1 MSGSRW
7 TLLASLLR
15 SVTVAWASKIVKRFT
30 DRIFPPACVWVRC
43 GDECRSASSVFGPA
57 ESSEDLGPHIWRLLF
72 TSSTIEHRAASAQAV
87 VDILQWPEL
96 IPVTDLAS
104 ACQPIEVIVEQGR
117 GAWIMPHF
125 GAFADVVEDLLAVQ
139 QAPTVDPRP
148 GCSAG
153 SQKGDK
159 REEGGR
165 RLFGL
170 WS

>member
-1 MSGSRW
+1 
-7 TLLASLLR
+7 
-15 SVTVAWASKIVKRFT
+15 
-30 DRIFPPACVWVRC
+30 
-43 GDECRSASSVFGPA
+43 
-57 ESSEDLGPHIWRLLF
+57 
-72 TSSTIEHRAASAQAV
+72 
-87 VDILQWPEL
+87 
-96 IPVTDLAS
+96 
-104 ACQPIEVIVEQGR
+104 
-117 GAWIMPHF
+117 MPHF